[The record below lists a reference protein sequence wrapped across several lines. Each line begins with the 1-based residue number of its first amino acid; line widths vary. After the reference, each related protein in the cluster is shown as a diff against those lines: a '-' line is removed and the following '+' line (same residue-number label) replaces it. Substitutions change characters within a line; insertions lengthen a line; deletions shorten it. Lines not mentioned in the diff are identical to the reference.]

1 MRGSKPAGSASDFC
15 EGIGKKL
22 QAEFCDHYLRGC
34 GALVTIHP
42 ARKQGGGGQGAGGI
56 VSHTKKRGWWTARGP
71 AVASAQRRWLG
82 ALSEPRR
89 HRCIKGEKAAGQVP

>member
-34 GALVTIHP
+34 GALVTIMIL
-42 ARKQGGGGQGAGGI
+42 RKQGGGGQAGGQ
-56 VSHTKKRGWWTARGP
+56 VVAQFPTHTNAVGGP
-71 AVASAQRRWLG
+71 PAAPRSPPPSAAGCALG
-82 ALSEPRR
+82 ARR
-89 HRCIKGEKAAGQVP
+89 RGTGV